1 MMERSY
7 PNLFTEAGLAPE
19 VVEARVKEAWYEITK
34 GEYRFYG
41 ETDPDTGYFTDTGND
56 DARTEGM
63 SYAMMMA
70 VQMNDKE
77 VFDKVW
83 RWSLRYMRHDSGPYQ
98 DYFAWSCNLDG
109 SRRAQGPAPDGE
121 EYYAMALFFASH
133 RWGDGPAPLDYSVQA
148 RRILHACVHNE
159 GTVEDGKPIGGPMW
173 DPDTKLIKFV
183 PETPFT
189 DPSYHLPHFYD
200 LFALWADEED
210 RPFWKEAAAN
220 SRKYLHVACSWRT
233 GLAPN
238 MTGFDGH
245 PMPVSE
251 AQKDNPWANLGR
263 CYFSDA
269 YRVAINISLDHTWFG
284 ADPWQ
289 TQFADTLQDYVY
301 ENEAPSQFVMF
312 PDGTPFTHE
321 PIMHPVGMKATWA
334 CASLAS
340 TGKHRLQAVKDFF
353 AMPMRTDKRRYYDNC
368 LYFFTLLALSGNY
381 RIY

>member
-1 MMERSY
+1 MKECEY
-7 PNLFTEAGLAPE
+7 PNLFVEAGIDPKA
-19 VVEARVKEAWYEITK
+19 VQARVKEAWNEITR

-70 VQMNDKE
+70 VQMDDKE
-77 VFDKVW
+77 IFDKVW
-83 RWSLRYMRHDSGPYQ
+83 RWSLKYMRHDSGPYQ

-109 SRRAQGPAPDGE
+109 TRRAQGPAPDGE

-148 RRILHACVHNE
+148 RKILHACVHNE
-159 GTVEDGKPIGGPMW
+159 TVMEDGKPVGGPMW

-189 DPSYHLPHFYD
+189 DPSYHLPHFYE
-200 LFALWADEED
+200 LFALWANEED

-245 PMPVSE
+245 PLPVPE
-251 AQKDNPWANLGR
+251 AQKDNPWANIGR

-269 YRVAINISLDHTWFG
+269 YRVAINISLDHVWFG
-284 ADPWQ
+284 VDPWQ
-289 TQFADTLQDYVY
+289 TEFADTLQNYVY
-301 ENEAPSQFVMF
+301 EDPNPSEYVMF
-312 PDGTPFTHE
+312 PDGTPFTKE

-334 CASLAS
+334 CTSLAA
-340 TGKHRLQAVKDFF
+340 TGKHRLSAVKSFF
-353 AMPMRTDKRRYYDNC
+353 TMPMRTDKRRYYDNC

>member
-1 MMERSY
+1 MTERSY
-7 PNLFTEAGLAPE
+7 PNLFAEAGIDPIA
-19 VVEARVKEAWYEITK
+19 VQARVKEAWNEITR

-70 VQMNDKE
+70 VQMDDKE
-77 VFDKVW
+77 IFDKVW
-83 RWSLRYMRHDSGPYQ
+83 RWSMKYMHHDSGPYQ

-109 SRRAQGPAPDGE
+109 THRAQGPAPDGE

-133 RWGDGPAPLDYSVQA
+133 RWGDGAPPLDYSVQA
-148 RRILHACVHNE
+148 RKILRACVHSV
-159 GTVEDGKPIGGPMW
+159 TVQEDGKPVGGPMW

-183 PETPFT
+183 PEAQFT
-189 DPSYHLPHFYD
+189 DPSYHIPHFYD

-210 RPFWKEAAAN
+210 RDFWKQAAVN

-245 PMPVSE
+245 PLPVPE
-251 AQKDNPWANLGR
+251 AQKENVWANIGR

-269 YRVAINISLDHTWFG
+269 YRVAINISLDHLWFG
-284 ADPWQ
+284 VDPWQ
-289 TQFADTLQDYVY
+289 TEFADTLQSYVY
-301 ENEAPSQFVMF
+301 ENPNPSQYVMF
-312 PDGTPFTHE
+312 PDGTPFTKE

-340 TGKHRLQAVKDFF
+340 TGKHRLMAVKEFF
-353 AMPMRTDKRRYYDNC
+353 TMPMRTDKRRYYDNC

>member
-1 MMERSY
+1 MERAY
-7 PNLFTEAGLAPE
+7 PNLFVEAGIAPE
-19 VVEARVKEAWYEITK
+19 AVDARVRQAWWELTRGAERIYE
-34 GEYRFYG
+34 
-41 ETDPDTGYFTDTGND
+41 DAPPDMGYFVDTGNN

-70 VQMNDKE
+70 VQMDDKE
-77 VFDKVW
+77 IFDRVW
-83 RWSLRYMRHDSGPYQ
+83 RWSLRYMRHADGPYQ

-148 RRILHACVHNE
+148 RRILHACIHNE
-159 GTVEDGKPIGGPMW
+159 SQTVEGKPVGGPMW
-173 DPDTKLIKFV
+173 DPETKLIKFV

-200 LFALWADEED
+200 LFALWADEAD
-210 RPFWKEAAAN
+210 RPFWAEAASC
-220 SRKYLHVACSWRT
+220 SRRYLHVACSWRT

-245 PMPVSE
+245 PLPVPAGQE
-251 AQKDNPWANLGR
+251 ENPWASLGQ

-269 YRVAINISLDHTWFG
+269 YRVAINLSLDHVWFG
-284 ADPWQ
+284 RDPWQ
-289 TQFADTLQDYVY
+289 ETFADTLQRYVY
-301 ENEAPSQFVMF
+301 ENETPSRKVVF
-312 PDGTPFTHE
+312 PDGRVFDRE
-321 PIMHPVGMKATWA
+321 PIMHPVGMEASWA
-334 CASLAS
+334 CTSLAAS
-340 TGKHRLQAVKDFF
+340 GPHRLEAVRRFF
-353 AMPMRTDKRRYYDNC
+353 AMPLRSGVRRYYDNC
-368 LYFFTLLALSGNY
+368 LYFFTLLALSGQY